1 MRTRPRLSLL
11 LALTLSLVA
20 SLAMASVALAAETTL
35 TATLAGVTEGDN
47 PGDPDGSGTASIVLD
62 PKAGTAC
69 WTLTV
74 ENIEPVEQSH
84 IHVGAAGE
92 SGDVVVPLD
101 IDGFEGS
108 SEGCT
113 DPMEDAAILQEI
125 IDNPAGYYV
134 NVHTADFPPGAIR
147 GQLAGSATPPN
158 TALPVAEA
166 SLAAILG
173 ALLLGVAGAVVLRTW
188 RPIATRD

>member
-1 MRTRPRLSLL
+1 
-11 LALTLSLVA
+11 
-20 SLAMASVALAAETTL
+20 
-35 TATLAGVTEGDN
+35 
-47 PGDPDGSGTASIVLD
+47 
-62 PKAGTAC
+62 
-69 WTLTV
+69 
-74 ENIEPVEQSH
+74 
-84 IHVGAAGE
+84 
-92 SGDVVVPLD
+92 
-101 IDGFEGS
+101 
-108 SEGCT
+108 
-113 DPMEDAAILQEI
+113 
-125 IDNPAGYYV
+125 V